1 MSVATLKSSYVP
13 LGDGGAEAEHVTLLA
28 ALERLP
34 DSIRMHQRVA
44 VARRGRH
51 MSTLNRTLRYVKNV
65 LRIGKRRE
73 TFLDLREIENPL
85 C

>member
-51 MSTLNRTLRYVKNV
+51 MLQPSTIL
-65 LRIGKRRE
+65 
-73 TFLDLREIENPL
+73 PM
-85 C
+85 